1 MKWLLALAVTL
12 AILPLGCVTQQPPT
26 TVVYS
31 LPELKYRLLSSFG
44 DVFYCDPDL
53 YPVAREGQE
62 EKNAL
67 EQFSAIKTDTAEFA
81 AILKQLGLPEKAEY
95 SSQEKVLI
103 YREHK
108 KLQYGVETAVYV
120 DIYSFALRVGEGQGQ
135 RISGTITPSGD
146 IEVLNQEVSFNTCPI
161 CLAKGTIIDTPNGQ
175 VPVEQLR
182 QGMIVWTID
191 ESRKRVAAPVVETV
205 VTPVPP
211 SFRVVRVVLDDGRIV
226 TASPTHPSAEGRA
239 LGDYQIG
246 DILDGAHVV
255 AMEYIAYGD
264 GATYDFLPDGG
275 TGVYWANGIL
285 LKSTLAI
292 HK

>member
-1 MKWLLALAVTL
+1 
-12 AILPLGCVTQQPPT
+12 
-26 TVVYS
+26 
-31 LPELKYRLLSSFG
+31 
-44 DVFYCDPDL
+44 
-53 YPVAREGQE
+53 VAREGQE

-108 KLQYGVETAVYV
+108 KLQYGVETDVYG

-146 IEVLNQEVSFNTCPI
+146 IEVLNQEISFNTCPI

-191 ESRKRVAAPVVETV
+191 GSGKRVAAPVIETV

-211 SFRVVRVVLDDGRIV
+211 SFRVVRVALDDGRIV
-226 TASPTHPSAEGRA
+226 TASPTHPSTEGRA

-255 AMEYIAYGD
+255 AMEYIAYDG

-275 TGVYWANGIL
+275 TGVYWANGVL

-292 HK
+292 YK